1 MNKIEE
7 SPKSR
12 PMSPHLQIYRP
23 TISMVMSVMHRL
35 TGLALYVGVGFLLF
49 WFASILLG
57 QNFYLFFTKIMQS
70 FIIQIVFFLFTWAFF
85 HHMFGGIRHF
95 IWDLG
100 FGFDLKSVDILSS
113 LTLILSFFSTILL
126 FFYNLSN

>member
-35 TGLALYVGVGFLLF
+35 TGLALYLGVGFLFF
-49 WFASILLG
+49 WFTSILLG

-126 FFYNLSN
+126 FFIT